1 MGTREI
7 RNPEAEIRKEPS
19 IPARGVGPRS
29 DSGLR
34 ISDFRSLVFL
44 FVLGC
49 SVGPDY
55 TEPQT
60 KAASAF
66 DGAPK
71 DGVSSDPVLVAW
83 WREFGDETLNGL
95 IDRAVG
101 GNRSVAA
108 AAALIREARAL
119 YGLEI
124 YDLAPTVTAGGSYTR
139 QMLSNAT
146 FLNGVPRQAR
156 TFGFFTA
163 GFDAT
168 WEIDI
173 WGKVRRSMEA
183 ADAEVGGAEAMRRD
197 VLLSVMAEVA
207 RNYFE
212 YQGARYRLEVTRKNA
227 QIQEETV
234 KLTVARYEGGRGT
247 ELDVSSARADLHATL
262 ALLPP
267 IETDVA
273 RAKNRLAVLLGEQ
286 PTGFVLT
293 AGEASPRDVLPKL
306 VAIGRPEDL
315 LRRRPDIRRAE
326 RRLAA
331 STARIGVETADLFP
345 RVTFSGNIGPQA
357 PTVAGL
363 FKSGAMQYTFGP
375 SITWAAFDLGRVAA
389 RIRAADARADAELAN
404 YEQTVLQALEETENA
419 LVQYGR
425 ERARRD
431 ALIEAVTAS
440 ERAASLADARYQA
453 GAADFLASLVAQ
465 RTVLRLQIDLADSR
479 TRTVTSLI
487 ALYKALGGGWEVG
500 SVSRSQ

>member
-1 MGTREI
+1 MGTRLA
-7 RNPEAEIRKEPS
+7 PVA
-19 IPARGVGPRS
+19 
-29 DSGLR
+29 L
-34 ISDFRSLVFL
+34 LL
-44 FVLGC
+44 LLGC

-55 TEPQT
+55 QEPQT
-60 KAASAF
+60 KTAAAF
-66 DGAPK
+66 EGSSK
-71 DGVSSDPVLVAW
+71 EGFSSDPSIVAW
-83 WREFGDETLNGL
+83 WREFGDEALNGL
-95 IDRAVG
+95 IDRAVS
-101 GNRSVAA
+101 GNRTVAA
-108 AAALIREARAL
+108 QAALIREARAL
-119 YGLEI
+119 YGLET

-146 FLNGVPRQAR
+146 FLNGVPRAAR

-168 WEIDI
+168 WEIDL

-183 ADAEVGGAEAMRRD
+183 ADAEVGASEAMRRD
-197 VLLSVMAEVA
+197 ILLSVMAEVA

-212 YQGARYRLEVTRKNA
+212 YQGARYRLEVTRKNV
-227 QIQEETV
+227 QVQEETV

-273 RAKNRLAVLLGEQ
+273 RAKNRLAVLIGEQ
-286 PTGFVLT
+286 PTGFAVN
-293 AGEASPRDVLPKL
+293 AGDAGPRDLLPKL
-306 VAIGRPEDL
+306 VAIGKPEEL
-315 LRRRPDIRRAE
+315 LRRRPDIRQAE
-326 RRLAA
+326 RKLAA
-331 STARIGVETADLFP
+331 ATARIGVETADLFP

-357 PTVAGL
+357 PTISGL
-363 FKSGAMQYTFGP
+363 FKSGAMQYSFGP
-375 SITWAAFDLGRVAA
+375 SISWAAFDLGRVAA
-389 RIRAADARADAELAN
+389 RIRAADARAEAELHY

-431 ALIEAVTAS
+431 SLIEAVAAS

-487 ALYKALGGGWEVG
+487 AVYKALGGGWEVG
-500 SVSRSQ
+500 SVPGTP